1 MAVVPLRSRDDRA
14 LIALLIGALVV
25 GAGVAALAMAIVF
38 GIGVAPEPSWNPW
51 LVAIAALAF
60 VPAAMLVRTV
70 WLVRRPAELAVGGDA
85 ITVTYP
91 ELLRGP
97 LTVPLH
103 AMRAAMTGDV
113 VDTSLPTLAPP
124 GAAPN
129 LALLFESPV
138 AGARVRRSAD
148 DGIYRGEHVA
158 GLVLATT
165 DLAAAER
172 ALAPWI
178 RAHQRYDEY
187 IVNWNVHGGGRGRL
201 MQRRRALYVAI
212 TFVAVARLV
221 WLAFE
226 LL

>member
-25 GAGVAALAMAIVF
+25 GAGIAALAMAIVF

-60 VPAAMLVRTV
+60 VPAVVVLGDLR
-70 WLVRRPAELAVGGDA
+70 LVRRPAELAVGADA

-91 ELLRGP
+91 EVLRAP
-97 LTVPLH
+97 LTVPLY
-103 AMRAAMTGDV
+103 AMRAAVVGDV
-113 VDTSLPTLAPP
+113 VDTPLPRLVPP

-138 AGARVRRSAD
+138 AGALVRRSAD

-165 DLAAAER
+165 DLAAVER
-172 ALAPWI
+172 ALAPWL
-178 RAHQRYDEY
+178 RPRVRYDEY
-187 IVNWNVHGGGRGRL
+187 VVGWNVHDGGRGRL
-201 MQRRRALYVAI
+201 VQRRRALYLAI
-212 TFVAVARLV
+212 TFVGVARLV
-221 WLAFE
+221 WLAFG